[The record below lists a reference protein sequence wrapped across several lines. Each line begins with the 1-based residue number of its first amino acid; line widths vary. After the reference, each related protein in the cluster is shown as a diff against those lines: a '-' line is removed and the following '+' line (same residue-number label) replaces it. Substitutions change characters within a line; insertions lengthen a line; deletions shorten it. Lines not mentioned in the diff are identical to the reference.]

1 MDTTNYA
8 RLRKVAELRYLDSDK
23 EVLESGQKSLAE
35 SRSSLEEISANLP
48 NVMTGEALSS
58 AQATLATLTEEL
70 ATKERLIA
78 AFLGHHERARA
89 SMRRAAAAFNELP
102 TILVDHGTEQM
113 VRAEERLFI
122 NGSYVTPQA
131 YLQALRIQANAEREA
146 QAAAALAAMEA
157 EVSSYRGALSTETGE
172 IVDPGNI
179 DVDGGGEAPKGTGA
193 TAGAAVGAIGAALAR
208 NRFNAGRKQTGS
220 TVTAGSTGTTG
231 GAGIINRPG
240 VYRRPPASGPGSR
253 TEPINDPN
261 ALRHLDLYNTPVNPR
276 MSADGPIGGYLPAAV
291 TDGTDPRWSSEA
303 ARAAAH
309 ASRPTLSA
317 GMLLSGGAGLTAG
330 ALGRGTAAHET
341 RAMGAG
347 GILGGAGVAGT
358 RAVMG
363 AGSSSAALAGGLHNS
378 GAAGTANVMGAAGR
392 MPMAGN
398 LAASGLPS
406 SALTGTSSAAGAG
419 TAAMNATAASSTA
432 TNSMNGLA
440 RAGAPGGMNPGVGAP
455 AGTPGTPGI
464 PGAYAPG
471 TAAASSERKS
481 GKDRIGYQVIRIRDD
496 ERRPIR
502 LSEGAGA
509 GNSADMKPINFND
522 TDDSWE

>member
-102 TILVDHGTEQM
+102 TNLVDHGTERM

-146 QAAAALAAMEA
+146 QAAAALAAMDG
-157 EVSSYRGALSTETGE
+157 EVSHYRDALASEDGR
-172 IVDPGNI
+172 VRNPSDDADPL
-179 DVDGGGEAPKGTGA
+179 DLFQGGSGA

-220 TVTAGSTGTTG
+220 TVTAG

-261 ALRHLDLYNTPVNPR
+261 ALRHLDLYKTPINPR

-347 GILGGAGVAGT
+347 GILGGTGVAGS
-358 RAVMG
+358 RAVMS

-378 GAAGTANVMGAAGR
+378 GAAGTANAMGAAGR

-419 TAAMNATAASSTA
+419 TAAMNATAANSTA

-440 RAGAPGGMNPGVGAP
+440 RAGAPGGMNPGVGVP

-471 TAAASSERKS
+471 AAGTATDRKDEN
-481 GKDRIGYQVIRIRDD
+481 KRVGYQVIRVRDD
-496 ERRPIR
+496 ERRPVK
-502 LSEGAGA
+502 LSDGAGP
-509 GNSADMKPINFND
+509 GDSASMKPMSFND